1 VNDTETTTVG
11 AGPRGIILYGPPA
24 SGKDTITAA
33 LTELDPRI
41 RLFHRLKVG
50 GGNTAPY
57 RMISREEL
65 DQRGAAGDIVWE
77 NDAYGNTY
85 AVDRSGLAA
94 ELAEGIPVVHVGQP
108 EAVRAVT
115 SVIINARWFTFSL
128 RCSRIGAIRRMA
140 RRADV
145 DLDKRIRTWDETR
158 PLEGDGVFDTES
170 ASPAGTA
177 SSIYTL
183 ISESGW
189 TPGGM
194 IAS

>member
-1 VNDTETTTVG
+1 MNEETETTAPG
-11 AGPRGIILYGPPA
+11 QKRRGIILYGPPA
-24 SGKDTITAA
+24 SGKDTITAE
-33 LTELDPRI
+33 LTKLDPRI

-50 GGNTAPY
+50 SGNTAPY
-57 RMISREEL
+57 RMITRDEL
-65 DQRGAAGDIVWE
+65 DQRRAADDIVWE

-94 ELAEGIPVVHVGQP
+94 ALAEEIPVVHLGQP
-108 EAVRAVT
+108 EAVRAVA
-115 SVIINARWFTFSL
+115 SVIINDRWVTFSL
-128 RCSRIGAIRRMA
+128 SCSRIGAIRRMA

-170 ASPAGTA
+170 ASPAETA

-183 ISESGW
+183 IRNQDGH
-189 TPGGM
+189 PK
-194 IAS
+194 A